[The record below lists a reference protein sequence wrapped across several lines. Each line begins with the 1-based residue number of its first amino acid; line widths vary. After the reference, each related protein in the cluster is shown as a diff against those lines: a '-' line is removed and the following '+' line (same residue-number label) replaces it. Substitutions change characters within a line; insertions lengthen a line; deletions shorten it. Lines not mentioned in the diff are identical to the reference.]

1 MTTSRVQRV
10 YRNIQEIAT
19 EYEQARAAA
28 HEEYYY
34 SLRDSDAAEMLE
46 ETLSRIDYS
55 QTRELSKFLTVQK
68 AVASRRRELRA
79 A

>member
-1 MTTSRVQRV
+1 MKSRVQRI
-10 YRNIQEIAT
+10 YRNIQEIAAQ
-19 EYEQARAAA
+19 YEQARAAA

-46 ETLSRIDYS
+46 ETLSRIDYL
-55 QTRELSKFLTVQK
+55 QAHDLSRFLTTKK
-68 AVASRRRELRA
+68 AIESRRRELRA